1 MQVFIV
7 LDSSICNYL
16 NFQCIESLIF
26 TIYGNVY
33 TTYFFY
39 LYIFFVATQRIFI
52 SGPVVVSPSEEIIFE
67 AYLPGLQLL
76 NPKWWKKKD
85 GSTKEIE
92 INSEKYS
99 VTIDHD
105 NKYKFIILNAEEED
119 SAEYQIS
126 STDMKSNAIYVH
138 VDGKYIHYII
148 FKESYF
154 S

>member
-1 MQVFIV
+1 ME
-7 LDSSICNYL
+7 ICI
-16 NFQCIESLIF
+16 QHI
-26 TIYGNVY
+26 
-33 TTYFFY
+33 FFY

-52 SGPVVVSPSEEIIFE
+52 SGPVVVSSKEEIIFE
-67 AYLPGLQLL
+67 TYLPGLQLL
-76 NPKWWKKKD
+76 NIKWWKKKD
-85 GSTKEIE
+85 GSTKEIG
-92 INSEKYS
+92 INSEKYD
-99 VTIDHD
+99 TKEQ
-105 NKYKFIILNAEEED
+105 NNEYKFIISNAEEED

>member
-1 MQVFIV
+1 ME
-7 LDSSICNYL
+7 ICI
-16 NFQCIESLIF
+16 QHI
-26 TIYGNVY
+26 
-33 TTYFFY
+33 FFY

-52 SGPVVVSPSEEIIFE
+52 SGPVVVSSKEEIIFE

-76 NPKWWKKKD
+76 NIKWWKKKD
-85 GSTKEIE
+85 GSTKEIG
-92 INSEKYS
+92 INSEKYD
-99 VTIDHD
+99 TKEQ
-105 NKYKFIILNAEEED
+105 NNEYTFIISNAEEED

>member
-1 MQVFIV
+1 ME
-7 LDSSICNYL
+7 ICI
-16 NFQCIESLIF
+16 QHI
-26 TIYGNVY
+26 
-33 TTYFFY
+33 FFY

-52 SGPVVVSPSEEIIFE
+52 SGPVVVSSKEEIIFE
-67 AYLPGLQLL
+67 TYLPGLQLL
-76 NPKWWKKKD
+76 NIKWWKKKD
-85 GSTKEIE
+85 GSTEEIG
-92 INSEKYS
+92 INSEKYD
-99 VTIDHD
+99 TKEQ
-105 NKYKFIILNAEEED
+105 NNEYKFIISNAEEED